1 METANQKKRNSEN
14 SLKLIR
20 GPSERKKERETERQK
35 EGRKGKEIKDKKR
48 KNLLYPCI
56 YLCMR
61 SASSVLSKR
70 HGREALRPYFCFGL
84 WPKALYSMSQWAH
97 FTYAVKAVLRSTGHS
112 TDWLLAES
120 KTKENQWKAKKSP
133 KKRHGTVEKEWR
145 PQIQKN
151 PKTQKNI

>member
-1 METANQKKRNSEN
+1 MEKEWRPQIKKINSEN

-20 GPSERKKERETERQK
+20 GPSERKKD
-35 EGRKGKEIKDKKR
+35 RKKAGKERKDKKR

-70 HGREALRPYFCFGL
+70 HGGEALRPYFCFGL

-145 PQIQKN
+145 PQIPPKKSKN
-151 PKTQKNI
+151 